1 MMMPPNDYS
10 TNGWGE
16 WKNHVLIEIKRLA
29 DNQEAMRE
37 DIIALKTKAAVWG
50 SVAAFVVTTL
60 VNLAIGVLK

>member
-1 MMMPPNDYS
+1 MIPPRDNYS
-10 TNGWGE
+10 NGWAE